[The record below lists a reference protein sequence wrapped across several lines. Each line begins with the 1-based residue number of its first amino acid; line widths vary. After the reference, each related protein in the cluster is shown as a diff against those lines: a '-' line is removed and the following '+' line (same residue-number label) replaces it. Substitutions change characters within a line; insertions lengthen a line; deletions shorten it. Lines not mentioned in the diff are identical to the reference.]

1 MFEGHSAAQIITQLH
16 DKIVQLDNLNDQ
28 QKSVICEK
36 LAVSYFPEFSWQNA
50 PKNDNILSLR
60 YTAPGQMMPAL
71 IHFIALLKKG
81 TTQYYKI
88 WVKV

>member
-36 LAVSYFPEFSWQNA
+36 LAVSYFPEYSCQNCSKKWQ
-50 PKNDNILSLR
+50 
-60 YTAPGQMMPAL
+60 YFVTQGQMMPAL

-81 TTQYYKI
+81 TTQYFKI